1 MKITKGLKFRI
12 YPSKQQQSMINKT
25 LGCSRFVYNHFLHIR
40 IDEWKLNH
48 NSIRYE
54 NTATMLKDLKKY
66 SEYSWLKEVDS
77 TALQQSLRDLQKA
90 YDNFFAKRTGYP
102 YFKSKHNHCLSYRS
116 QCVNNNIRVVGN
128 KIQLPKIGRVKTKF
142 SREVLG
148 KISNVTVTRT
158 ASGKYFV
165 SLCVTYEADKLTNA
179 GGQLGIDVGLKEF
192 YSDSNGNT
200 VANPR
205 ILRKWSRKIA
215 KEQRKLSR
223 KMPRSHRRNKQR
235 IRVARIHEHIANIR
249 QDFLHKLS
257 TKLVRENQTIAI
269 EDLKV
274 KNMMKNHKL
283 AKAIADISWSE
294 FFRML
299 EYKAPL
305 YDSEVIRV
313 PTFYPSSQTC
323 HECGYQ
329 NPITKD
335 LSVREWDCPECGCH
349 HNRDVNAA
357 QNILSVAL
365 AG

>member
-1 MKITKGLKFRI
+1 MEVKSGLKFRI
-12 YPSKQQQSMINKT
+12 YPNKQQQIMISKI
-25 LGCSRFVYNHFLHIR
+25 LGCSRFVYNHFLCIR
-40 IDEWKLNH
+40 MDEWNCNH
-48 NSIRYE
+48 KSLQYKDTNL
-54 NTATMLKDLKKY
+54 MLTDLKKY

-77 TALQQSLRDLQKA
+77 TSLQNSLRDLQRA
-90 YDNFFAKRTGYP
+90 YDNFFAKRAGFP
-102 YFKSKHNHCLSYRS
+102 HFKSKHNHCLSYRS
-116 QCVNNNIRVVGN
+116 QCVSNNIRIVGDR
-128 KIQLPKIGRVKTKF
+128 IQLPKIGRVKAKL
-142 SREVLG
+142 SREVIG
-148 KISNVTVTRT
+148 KISNATVTRT

-165 SLCVTYEADKLTNA
+165 SLCVTYDADVLPNA

-192 YSDSNGNT
+192 FSDSNGNT

-205 ILRKWSRKIA
+205 TLKKWEKKLSR
-215 KEQRKLSR
+215 EQRKLSR
-223 KMPRSHRRNKQR
+223 KMPRSHRRDKQR
-235 IRVARIHEHIANIR
+235 IRVARIHERIANIR

-283 AKAIADISWSE
+283 AKAIADVSWSE

-305 YDSEVIRV
+305 YDSEVIRI

-335 LSVREWDCPECGCH
+335 LSVREWDCPECGH
-349 HNRDVNAA
+349 HCDRDVNAA
-357 QNILSVAL
+357 QNILTIAL
-365 AG
+365 AS

>member
-12 YPSKQQQSMINKT
+12 YPNKQQQTIINKT
-25 LGCSRFVYNHFLHIR
+25 LGCVRFVYNHFLYIR
-40 IDEWKLNH
+40 MNEWKLNH
-48 NSIRYE
+48 NSIHY
-54 NTATMLKDLKKY
+54 NDTASMLKNLKKY
-66 SEYSWLKEVDS
+66 PEYTWLKEVDS

-102 YFKSKHNHCLSYRS
+102 HFKSKHNHCLSYRS
-116 QCVNNNIRVVGN
+116 QCVNNNIRVVDN
-128 KIQLPKIGRVKTKF
+128 RIQLPKIGRVKIKL
-142 SREVLG
+142 SREVVG

-158 ASGKYFV
+158 ASGKYYV
-165 SLCVTYEADKLTNA
+165 SLCVTYESDVFSNA

-205 ILRKWSRKIA
+205 TLRKWSRKLA
-215 KEQRKLSR
+215 SEQRKLSR
-223 KMPRSHRRNKQR
+223 KMPRSHRRDKQR
-235 IRVARIHEHIANIR
+235 IRVARVHEHIANIR

-283 AKAIADISWSE
+283 AKAIADVSWSE

-299 EYKAPL
+299 EYKATL
-305 YDSEVIRV
+305 YSSEVIRI

-335 LSVREWDCPECGCH
+335 LSVREWDCPKCGH
-349 HNRDVNAA
+349 HCDRDVNAA
-357 QNILSVAL
+357 QNILAVAL
-365 AG
+365 AS